1 MIVIVAI
8 LGVLFVITII
18 LRPWKNMILL
28 ACDLIAQIAILV
40 AVVFFLIYAIR
51 DRDGRCITCDDRESV
66 HCWIIVLFLFIGLM
80 LGLLGLLAAMFM
92 DCCSKG
98 KEVVTT

>member
-28 ACDLIAQIAILV
+28 ACDLIA
-40 AVVFFLIYAIR
+40 
-51 DRDGRCITCDDRESV
+51 
-66 HCWIIVLFLFIGLM
+66 
-80 LGLLGLLAAMFM
+80 
-92 DCCSKG
+92 
-98 KEVVTT
+98 